1 MLKQDMWQ
9 ILAMY
14 LDLNW
19 GLLKWDHLQ
28 SQAGETSIGHLFT
41 LFSQRNFRLQIA
53 KVNDDGLQV
62 LQELRLYHPSVDP
75 EDASKSDKATASPPW

>member
-41 LFSQRNFRLQIA
+41 LFSEKF
-53 KVNDDGLQV
+53 
-62 LQELRLYHPSVDP
+62 
-75 EDASKSDKATASPPW
+75 

>member
-28 SQAGETSIGHLFT
+28 SQAGETSIGNLVT
-41 LFSQRNFRLQIA
+41 LFSEKF
-53 KVNDDGLQV
+53 
-62 LQELRLYHPSVDP
+62 
-75 EDASKSDKATASPPW
+75 